1 MAHTWSK
8 ISYRGY
14 DLDIVVEGDQCIYEG
29 IYDNIRL
36 RKKSGEAMSERL
48 EKALMKEYGD
58 DYFAEYL
65 YELGAYAD
73 NDY

>member
-1 MAHTWSK
+1 MAHTWTTVG
-8 ISYRGY
+8 YRGY

-48 EKALMKEYGD
+48 EKALFKKYGED
-58 DYFAEYL
+58 SFAENL
-65 YELGAYAD
+65 YEIGEGG
-73 NDY
+73 DY